1 MREGYTVFAS
11 DEARREFERRP
22 KPVKRKSDCPS
33 CEIKKGTVCAE
44 PMSADKETR
53 NKEGDK

>member
-22 KPVKRKSDCPS
+22 KPVKRKNDCPS
-33 CEIKKGTVCAE
+33 CDIKKGTVCAE
-44 PMSADKETR
+44 PADKETLI
-53 NKEGDK
+53 KEETK